1 MTLNRT
7 LAAALMLGAATAAA
21 PAAMAAAVETHVKD
35 IHFSFEG
42 PLGRYDQAQLQRGL
56 QIYREVCSSCHGMK
70 YVSFRHLGAETG
82 PGMPEEQ
89 VKAIAAEY
97 EFAREDAPDE
107 MRPGAPFDYFP
118 TPEYFGDGVPPDLS
132 LMAKARAGFHGPV
145 GTGINQLFKGI
156 GGPEYIYSLMM
167 GYADT
172 PECALDSDIGGYY
185 NTAFA
190 AGGFP
195 EECVDEHGHRKVP
208 GSWIAMPPQVLDGLV
223 EYADGTE
230 ATADQHARDVAA
242 FLMWTAEP
250 KMMERKTA
258 GFRNFL
264 VLGLLAVLLYFT
276 NKRVW
281 RAVKGDH

>member
-1 MTLNRT
+1 
-7 LAAALMLGAATAAA
+7 
-21 PAAMAAAVETHVKD
+21 
-35 IHFSFEG
+35 
-42 PLGRYDQAQLQRGL
+42 
-56 QIYREVCSSCHGMK
+56 MK
-70 YVSFRHLGAETG
+70 FVSFRHLQSPTG
-82 PGMPEEQ
+82 PGMPEDQ
-89 VKAIAAEY
+89 VKAISAEY
-97 EFAREDAPDE
+97 EFPMEGSEDE
-107 MRPGAPFDYFP
+107 FRPGAPFDYFP

-132 LMAKARAGFHGPV
+132 LIAKARAGFHGPY

-190 AGGFP
+190 PGGFP
-195 EECVDEHGHRKVP
+195 EECIDEHGHRMVP
-208 GSWIAMPPQVLDGLV
+208 GSWIAMPPQMLDGLV

-230 ATADQHARDVAA
+230 ATANQHARDIAA

-276 NKRVW
+276 NKKVW
-281 RAVKGDH
+281 RVVKGDH